1 MFIPVSADREGNTF
15 IVSLEPGSS
24 HKVFCRVIDSAFW
37 LHRLKIADG
46 DNLGS
51 SCGVGG
57 SVIAFYRV
65 TTPEGGSRVC
75 RNFLQFLLR

>member
-1 MFIPVSADREGNTF
+1 MFIPVSAGREGTL
-15 IVSLEPGSS
+15 IVSLEPSSS

-51 SCGVGG
+51 FCGVGG
-57 SVIAFYRV
+57 SVIVFYRV
-65 TTPEGGSRVC
+65 TTPDSGSCVC
-75 RNFLQFLLR
+75 LNFLQFLLR